1 MGLGI
6 FNGDINTLECALLER
21 MYYCKIDGQF
31 VEPPVVHKDTYKR
44 MNKFRN
50 KVIRNVGSPSVLT
63 LQEVV
68 DTYTGRKRTIYENAF
83 KSLCTKPVNR
93 DDAISVAFVK
103 VEKGKP
109 GKAPRCIQPRDP
121 RYNLVVGKYIK
132 AVEHRV
138 YKAIAKI
145 FGDGPTVMKG
155 YNVEQIGRIVKA
167 KWDSFDEPAGIPID
181 AVKFDMHCSPAALTW
196 EHSTYNK
203 IFNSPELRR
212 LLRWQ
217 ISNKGRGYC
226 SDGKLKY
233 EVEGRR
239 FSGDMNTALGN
250 VLLMCGLVWTYA
262 QERDV
267 KVKLINN
274 GDDCIIFCER
284 RDMEKL
290 MAGFDTWFIEFGY
303 RMTVEDP
310 VFELEQLEFCQM
322 HPVLTHNGYTMVR
335 NIRTSLAKD
344 TMTVLPV
351 NNEASARVWFK
362 AIGQCGL
369 SLVSGVPMMQSFYRM
384 YDKQSNNQTKVD
396 EHGAMQTGMAML
408 ARNMTHT
415 YVVPTA
421 ASRYSFWLA
430 FGFTPDEQRAYE
442 QKFENYLIDY
452 GKIVPADYNTVT
464 HFEL

>member
-31 VEPPVVHKDTYKR
+31 VEPPTVAQTTYKR
-44 MNKFRN
+44 LNKFRN

-83 KSLCTKPVNR
+83 NSLCIKPVNR
-93 DDAISVAFVK
+93 DDAVSVAFVK

-109 GKAPRCIQPRDP
+109 GKAPRCIQPRNP
-121 RYNLVVGKYIK
+121 RYNIVVGKYIK
-132 AVEHRV
+132 AAEHRI
-138 YKAIAKI
+138 YKAIALV

-155 YNVEQIGRIVKA
+155 YNVNQIGRIIAA
-167 KWDSFDEPAGIPID
+167 KWRSFTDPVAIMID
-181 AVKFDMHCSPAALTW
+181 AVKFDMHCSPQSLRW
-196 EHSTYNK
+196 EHSTYNR
-203 IFNSPELRR
+203 IFSSPELRR
-212 LLRWQ
+212 LLKWQ

-226 SDGKLKY
+226 DDGKLKY

-250 VLLMCGLVWTYA
+250 VMIMCGLVWTYA
-262 QERDV
+262 QERGV
-267 KVKLINN
+267 LIKLVNN
-274 GDDCIIFCER
+274 GDDCVIFCER
-284 RDMEKL
+284 ADLAKFML
-290 MAGFDTWFIEFGY
+290 GFDAWFKEFGF
-303 RMTVEDP
+303 RMTVEETAL
-310 VFELEQLEFCQM
+310 ELEHIEFCQM
-322 HPVLTHNGYTMVR
+322 HPVYTPNGYTMVR
-335 NIRTSLAKD
+335 NIRTALAKD

-351 NNEASARVWFK
+351 NNEGSARAWFK

-369 SLVSGVPMMQSFYRM
+369 SLTSGIPMMQSFYRM
-384 YDKQSNNQTKVD
+384 YDRQTSKNSNISK
-396 EHGAMQTGMAML
+396 HGAMQTGMAML
-408 ARNMTHT
+408 ARNMEHKYT
-415 YVVPTA
+415 VPTA
-421 ASRYSFWLA
+421 ETRYSFWLA

-442 QKFENYLIDY
+442 GKFDHYLVDY
-452 GKIVPADYNTVT
+452 DRIVPADYNTVT

>member
-31 VEPPVVHKDTYKR
+31 VEPPKVHDDTYKR
-44 MNKFRN
+44 LNRFRN

-68 DTYTGRKRTIYENAF
+68 DTYTGRKRTIYENAL
-83 KSLCTKPVNR
+83 KSLCMKSVNR
-93 DDAISVAFVK
+93 NDAISVAFVK

-132 AVEHRV
+132 ALEHKA
-138 YKAIAKI
+138 YSAIAKV

-155 YNVEQIGRIVKA
+155 FNVDQIGNIIA
-167 KWDSFDEPAGIPID
+167 GKWNSFEDPVGVPID
-181 AVKFDMHCSPAALTW
+181 AVKMDMHCSKQALTW
-196 EHSTYNK
+196 EHSTYNT
-203 IFNSPELRR
+203 IFKSMELKK
-212 LLRWQ
+212 LLKWQ
-217 ISNKGRGYC
+217 IENKGRGYC

-250 VLLMCGLVWTYA
+250 ILIMCGLVWTYA
-262 QERDV
+262 QERGVHV
-267 KVKLINN
+267 KIVNN
-274 GDDCIIFCER
+274 GDDCVMFCEK
-284 RDMEKL
+284 RDLKKL
-290 MAGFDTWFIEFGY
+290 MKDFDSWFLEFGF
-303 RMTVEDP
+303 RMTVEK
-310 VFELEQLEFCQM
+310 VVTELEQIEFCQM
-322 HPVLTHNGYTMVR
+322 HPVATPNGYTMVR
-335 NIRTSLAKD
+335 NIRTALAKD

-351 NNEASARVWFK
+351 TNEASARVWFK

-369 SLVSGVPMMQSFYRM
+369 SLASGIPMIQSFYSM
-384 YDKQSNNQTKVD
+384 YDRQSNKASKVG

-408 ARNMTHT
+408 ARNMKHEHHE
-415 YVVPTA
+415 PTA
-421 ASRYSFWLA
+421 NTRYSFWLA

-442 QKFENYLIDY
+442 AKFENYQIDY
-452 GKIVPADYNTVT
+452 SKIVPADYNTVT